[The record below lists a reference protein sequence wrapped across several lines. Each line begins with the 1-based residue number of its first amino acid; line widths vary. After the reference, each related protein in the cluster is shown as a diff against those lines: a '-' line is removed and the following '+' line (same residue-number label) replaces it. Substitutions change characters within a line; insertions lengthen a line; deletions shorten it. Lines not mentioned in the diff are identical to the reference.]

1 MSTAENDARNMG
13 KQQQKVQT
21 IAKTESIISSQVF
34 YNRRNE
40 IYEYLKLFG
49 YKPDKT
55 IIQVHITGFFR
66 KKGQQQSSQKE
77 IERTAAA
84 IKRYGGTSFVVV
96 GRTHDPFIME
106 NIVKPKTKNT
116 VVNSPGYMGYL
127 WKNKDPQKRDP
138 HEVIPLDFTPIH
150 LPYPSDWKNMF
161 STKGFLLALHV
172 PSSFA
177 KNKNRL
183 TRALYH
189 VAKKSS
195 VIDIKKEWTFLNDIR
210 QYGFKSNNMRQEEQ
224 VQRQMIATASIPK
237 AKYLQQQPSNSSNM
251 NYSIKN
257 NEVEKA
263 DIDNDDDDD
272 DRDPITIIK
281 RRLAK
286 GKIGKEEYGELK
298 KAIKS

>member
-1 MSTAENDARNMG
+1 MVLMSTAENDARNRG

-55 IIQVHITGFFR
+55 IIQVHITGFFH

-77 IERTAAA
+77 RERTAAA

-96 GRTHDPFIME
+96 GRTHDPVIME
-106 NIVKPKTKNT
+106 NIVKPKRKNT
-116 VVNSPGYMGYL
+116 VDNSPGYMGYL

-177 KNKNRL
+177 KGKNRL

-195 VIDIKKEWTFLNDIR
+195 AIDIRKEWTFLNDIM
-210 QYGFKSNNMRQEEQ
+210 QYGFKSNDMRQEEQ
-224 VQRQMIATASIPK
+224 EKEQKQQPQQMIATAGIPK
-237 AKYLQQQPSNSSNM
+237 AKYPQQHPSKSN
-251 NYSIKN
+251 NVLKGKS
-257 NEVEKA
+257 
-263 DIDNDDDDD
+263 DINNDDDG
-272 DRDPITIIK
+272 DPITIIK

-286 GKIGKEEYGELK
+286 GKIGKKEYGELK

>member
-1 MSTAENDARNMG
+1 
-13 KQQQKVQT
+13 
-21 IAKTESIISSQVF
+21 
-34 YNRRNE
+34 
-40 IYEYLKLFG
+40 
-49 YKPDKT
+49 
-55 IIQVHITGFFR
+55 
-66 KKGQQQSSQKE
+66 
-77 IERTAAA
+77 
-84 IKRYGGTSFVVV
+84 
-96 GRTHDPFIME
+96 
-106 NIVKPKTKNT
+106 
-116 VVNSPGYMGYL
+116 
-127 WKNKDPQKRDP
+127 
-138 HEVIPLDFTPIH
+138 
-150 LPYPSDWKNMF
+150 MF

-224 VQRQMIATASIPK
+224 VQRQMIASASIPK

-263 DIDNDDDDD
+263 DIDNDDDD
-272 DRDPITIIK
+272 RDPITIIK
-281 RRLAK
+281 RRLTK

>member
-1 MSTAENDARNMG
+1 
-13 KQQQKVQT
+13 
-21 IAKTESIISSQVF
+21 
-34 YNRRNE
+34 
-40 IYEYLKLFG
+40 
-49 YKPDKT
+49 
-55 IIQVHITGFFR
+55 
-66 KKGQQQSSQKE
+66 
-77 IERTAAA
+77 
-84 IKRYGGTSFVVV
+84 
-96 GRTHDPFIME
+96 
-106 NIVKPKTKNT
+106 
-116 VVNSPGYMGYL
+116 
-127 WKNKDPQKRDP
+127 
-138 HEVIPLDFTPIH
+138 
-150 LPYPSDWKNMF
+150 MF

-210 QYGFKSNNMRQEEQ
+210 QYGFKSSDMRQEEQ
-224 VQRQMIATASIPK
+224 AQQQRMIATASIPK
-237 AKYLQQQPSNSSNM
+237 VKYPQQQPSNSSNM

-263 DIDNDDDDD
+263 DIDNDD